1 MHESHVYINE
11 SHSYT
16 NESHVFTNIY
26 IHMHE
31 FHVFTY
37 LRYLTNINVHLF
49 ICMKQNRLIFLY
61 VHINMYNVYTLFQQN
76 KYIIFCTWSRNSS
89 SALFLWNCKWY
100 VIIVLYCSDK
110 DDRCKIILSRQ
121 NWSWIQ
127 VVLMILD
134 DDKVT
139 QITFIVSIQK
149 KIVFWVIHFCWVI
162 QYGSQLTLTYDS
174 DSELL
179 LSVVR
184 TVSS

>member
-1 MHESHVYINE
+1 
-11 SHSYT
+11 
-16 NESHVFTNIY
+16 
-26 IHMHE
+26 
-31 FHVFTY
+31 
-37 LRYLTNINVHLF
+37 
-49 ICMKQNRLIFLY
+49 
-61 VHINMYNVYTLFQQN
+61 MYNVYTLFQQN

-139 QITFIVSIQK
+139 QITIIVSIQK
-149 KIVFWVIHFCWVI
+149 KIVFWVIHYWQFKLNLWSIFVK
-162 QYGSQLTLTYDS
+162 TYVRKFFFS
-174 DSELL
+174 IWHCQVTPAVYILLKSIGLESIEKKEKGRRKNELVL
-179 LSVVR
+179 LFIIIIIKSWIYS
-184 TVSS
+184 TFKL